1 MSKRYTGIPFGEVK
15 RDIRKGYNY
24 FEYETKWYGGDVT
37 VILDGHG
44 ERVIFDLTRWNES
57 KGHELDG
64 TEDYRIFTLTIPEF
78 VASKYKEIVERANYC
93 LFY

>member
-1 MSKRYTGIPFGEVK
+1 MSKIPFLEVK

-44 ERVIFDLTRWNES
+44 ERVIVDLTRWNES
-57 KGHELDG
+57 QGQELDG
-64 TEDYRIFTLTIPEF
+64 TEDCRIFTLPIPEF
-78 VASKYKEIVERANYC
+78 VASTYKEIVERANYC